1 MASTFSGRVW
11 KFGDDIN
18 TDLIIPGYAL
28 FMPPEEQRRQCF
40 SANRPGWVDEV
51 QAGDVLIAG
60 QNFGVGSARAIGDI
74 FRGFG
79 MAGIVAESFNGLGL
93 RNCVN
98 VGNAGAP
105 LRRCHRPFRR
115 GRRGSCGL
123 ALRASSKT
131 RPRERASKACQ
142 CIRLSGTSSKPG
154 ASRTCSAGRDT
165 SLRRNRC

>member
-28 FMPPEEQRRQCF
+28 FLPPEEQRRECF

-51 QAGDVLIAG
+51 RAGDVLIAG
-60 QNFGVGSARAIGDI
+60 RNFGVGSARAIGDI

-79 MAGIVAESFNGLGL
+79 IAGIVAESFNGLGL

-98 VGNAGAP
+98 VGMPVLPCAGVSDLFDEGDVATVDWHSGLVENTTKGTNIQGVP
-105 LRRCHRPFRR
+105 VHQALRDIVEGGGVEDMLRRE
-115 GRRGSCGL
+115 GYLL
-123 ALRASSKT
+123 APAT
-131 RPRERASKACQ
+131 
-142 CIRLSGTSSKPG
+142 
-154 ASRTCSAGRDT
+154 
-165 SLRRNRC
+165 